1 MNPVFPALPFDTKD
15 KVTQP
20 LPPDSDSRTSQSR
33 TARLLELQDPVFAEW
48 ERRVRAQVP
57 QASGLP
63 HPILINTFPVM
74 YQELIERISSDSNP
88 SCDNINTVAS
98 EHGGERARLTHYD
111 PQSVIAEYQLLRW
124 TLFDVLSQHGAAP
137 EDGEARAINAY
148 IDTAIQQAIN
158 SFALV
163 QSALRERFVAAL
175 THDLRNPLQVI
186 AGAAE
191 LIRHSDDIEKIR
203 SLAERI
209 LGSNQR
215 MDRMI
220 SELLDSVAFQSGER
234 LRMRLSRFD
243 LLDVITEVQEQMQ
256 QTHGDRFDVSA
267 VNVEGWW
274 GREEM
279 KRALENLIGN
289 AIKYGAPDTRIGIGL
304 LEKYQRIT
312 LWVHNLGPPIP
323 PDQLEDVFQVF
334 RRAESA
340 RNGGQAGWGLGLPY
354 VRSVAESH
362 GGSVSMESSAL
373 KGTRIII
380 DVPVD
385 ARPYQSAPTFG

>member
-1 MNPVFPALPFDTKD
+1 
-15 KVTQP
+15 
-20 LPPDSDSRTSQSR
+20 
-33 TARLLELQDPVFAEW
+33 
-48 ERRVRAQVP
+48 
-57 QASGLP
+57 
-63 HPILINTFPVM
+63 M